1 MSRIFDADEATSVG
15 MVPWTVEEVLQPG
28 QVRSAP
34 PPVQPQLAAAAPR
47 QDLEAAI
54 AELQTRHRR
63 ELDEAVGLPYEFR
76 FSAETPEWMR
86 ADPRTLYPTFYWPAG
101 RGHRMIRGWYG
112 IGATVEAIRKTE

>member
-1 MSRIFDADEATSVG
+1 MLGKGLIIISIMVCSTASASVWAITERAAR
-15 MVPWTVEEVLQPG
+15 M
-28 QVRSAP
+28 P
-34 PPVQPQLAAAAPR
+34 PAAPILKPVVMVYVAGNCLAC
-47 QDLEAAI
+47 DKA
-54 AELQTRHRR
+54 HR